1 MPGAFAPIRRF
12 AKAIY
17 SLSFAPMSRD
27 ETVDCGVHGR
37 QPISFV
43 CTHIAHGLLDGTT
56 PGFVIA
62 PEDDHLLPL
71 GWCDECETMVQ
82 ELGGDW
88 NDEARDRAEFKLL
101 CALCYVEAK
110 GIAIA
115 EGRFRNLGDP
125 TAAP

>member
-1 MPGAFAPIRRF
+1 MD
-12 AKAIY
+12 
-17 SLSFAPMSRD
+17 RD

-37 QPISFV
+37 QSISFV

-71 GWCDECETMVQ
+71 GWCDQCEAMVQ

-88 NDEARDRAEFKLL
+88 NDEATRRAEFKLL

-110 GIAIA
+110 GIAISA
-115 EGRFRNLGDP
+115 GRFRNLGDP
-125 TAAP
+125 SASH